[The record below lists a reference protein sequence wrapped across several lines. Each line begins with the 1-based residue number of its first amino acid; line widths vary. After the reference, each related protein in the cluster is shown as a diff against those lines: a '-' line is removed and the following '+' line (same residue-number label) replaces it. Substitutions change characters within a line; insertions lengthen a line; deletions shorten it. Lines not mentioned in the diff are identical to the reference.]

1 MDFKALIHN
10 SESSCPQSMLRC
22 ILQQKKPSCINA
34 KGNPHSPGRTVCS
47 DNGIS
52 YQLYWT
58 GMRISLALFL
68 RRPLPQILI
77 FTNSATPSWRANCPA
92 RSRYRYGRLARLTSC
107 RLRRWQISDAR
118 RHSLSFL
125 VRSGTILPVWFRG
138 RRAYSVAMAG
148 APFSSHRLREWNIEG
163 CRQYPLQSFLATAVR
178 FTLGRY

>member
-10 SESSCPQSMLRC
+10 SESSYPRSMLHC
-22 ILQQKKPSCINA
+22 ILQQTKPSCINA

-77 FTNSATPSWRANCPA
+77 FTKSLPRQVGA
-92 RSRYRYGRLARLTSC
+92 
-107 RLRRWQISDAR
+107 QI
-118 RHSLSFL
+118 
-125 VRSGTILPVWFRG
+125 V
-138 RRAYSVAMAG
+138 
-148 APFSSHRLREWNIEG
+148 
-163 CRQYPLQSFLATAVR
+163 PLEVDIDM
-178 FTLGRY
+178 GGWPD